1 MELTE
6 EELKNV
12 QAGYNVP
19 REENNNSYYPKKKK
33 LEIMKEQLKAIKKA
47 KKDELTTKELEKVD
61 KDELTMEEL
70 EKVQAGMPNMK

>member
-19 REENNNSYYPKKKK
+19 REDNNNSYYPKKEK
-33 LEIMKEQLKAIKKA
+33 LEIMKEQLKAIKEA
-47 KKDELTTKELEKVD
+47 KKDE
-61 KDELTMEEL
+61 DELTMEEL